1 MKKDLEEYKD
11 LVNAEILKYFQSVDD
26 KYKNYNKYVSKV
38 YDELVDLTVRGGKRL
53 RPAILYY
60 AFLAS
65 GGDINKK
72 EDVVS
77 LSIFIEIFESF
88 LLIHDDIMDK
98 DLIRR
103 GGKTNHIANQEFAEQ
118 NGLKDQQHYGVIMA
132 MLAGDLATQMGYQI
146 IGKSNFEP
154 QQKVAIVNY
163 VSNKLSDVIFG
174 QINDTILPQL
184 NDFVYQ
190 DIIDVYNFKT
200 ATYTFQ
206 IPCLVGSI
214 LADSFD
220 SLNEILS
227 VYAESAGIAFQIR
240 DDILGLFGEE
250 EVTGKSNTGDIQEGK
265 KTILVW
271 KALQEADEK
280 QKIIINRYL
289 GKEDLTKD
297 EADEFRKVIVDTGA
311 LDFAEKECKKY
322 VENAKKELEK
332 LSDHENEGWKF
343 LNWIA
348 DFMLERKK

>member
-1 MKKDLEEYKD
+1 MKKDLEEYRD
-11 LVNAEILKYFQSVDD
+11 LVNAEILKYFESVDN

-38 YDELVDLTVRGGKRL
+38 YDELVDLTLRGGKRL
-53 RPAILYY
+53 RPTILYY

-72 EDVVS
+72 DDVVS

-98 DLIRR
+98 DVIRR
-103 GGKTNHIANQEFAEQ
+103 GGKTNHIANQEFAEE
-118 NGLKDQQHYGVIMA
+118 NGLKDQQHYGVVMA

-146 IGKSNFEP
+146 IGKSNFES

-163 VSNKLSDVIFG
+163 VSNKLSEVIFG
-174 QINDTILPQL
+174 QINDTILPQI

-214 LADSFD
+214 LAGKFD
-220 SLNEILS
+220 SLGEILAG
-227 VYAESAGIAFQIR
+227 YAESAGIAFQIR

-250 EVTGKSNTGDIQEGK
+250 EVTGKSNIGDIQEGK

-271 KALQEADEK
+271 KALQEANEN
-280 QKIIINRYL
+280 QKLVINKFL
-289 GKEDLTKD
+289 GKEDISNE
-297 EADEFRKVIVDTGA
+297 EADEFKKVIIETGG
-311 LDFAEKECKKY
+311 LKFAEEECKKY
-322 VENAKKELEK
+322 VDEAKMALEK
-332 LSDHENEGWKF
+332 LPDHDNEGWKF

-348 DFMLERKK
+348 DYMLERKK